1 MNIMEFARKLD
12 LLNIFVITVNDENIS
27 TKIQKYLIK
36 SYANNLRI
44 NLTDKMIG
52 ELITN

>member
-1 MNIMEFARKLD
+1 MNIMEFTQKIN
-12 LLNIFVITVNDENIS
+12 LLNLFVTTVNDEKVS